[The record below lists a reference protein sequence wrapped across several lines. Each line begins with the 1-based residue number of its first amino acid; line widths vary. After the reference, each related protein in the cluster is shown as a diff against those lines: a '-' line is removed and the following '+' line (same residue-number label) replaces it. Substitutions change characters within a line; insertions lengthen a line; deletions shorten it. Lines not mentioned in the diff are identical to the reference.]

1 MILKIKELRK
11 KNNLS
16 QQELADKI
24 EVSVRMFSEYEK
36 ETSDIPFKKLQKI
49 AEVLN
54 IKIIELLNDFDYKKD
69 IIQLNEPEAVYE
81 NSYKNDLIEV
91 LKGVNNDLKNDKLEM
106 QKDKEL
112 LKEIIQFNLGK
123 ANAS

>member
-1 MILKIKELRK
+1 MKLKIKELRK

>member
-54 IKIIELLNDFDYKKD
+54 IKIIDLLNDFEYKKD
-69 IIQLNEPEAVYE
+69 IIQLNEPEGVYE
-81 NSYKNDLIEV
+81 NIYKNDLIEV
-91 LKGVNNDLKNDKLEM
+91 LKSVNNDLKNDKIEL